1 MVRRGFS
8 DSFSD
13 APLLRRLAVHGLCK
27 LEDLTA
33 DDKIDW
39 LLKHIDL
46 HGTSVHHEVFQ
57 AVQLA
62 YPMSSAERR
71 RSLIKAVWAY
81 RWPDE
86 NDSKK
91 EERTARQ
98 HFNWFYWLHKSDPNC
113 TLAKQALDEVLTEY
127 PDFEPKEHPDL
138 THWIGPVQDIVP
150 QSPWSVEELLVKPA
164 ADWISYLLSFQST
177 ESFGRDLMGLS
188 SNVAEAAKQ
197 KFDWGLGLA
206 DALAKDEKWDV
217 HFWSDL
223 IGAWSEMELDEDKHR
238 KVLYWI
244 GKTELRPKHNSEIA
258 NALYALVKDG
268 GASDA
273 LKLLPQANKI
283 AAALWHRIERNEPM
297 AEKDDWLGLAIN
309 HPAGILVLFWLL
321 GFSLWRKEQVPD
333 PTALSGEYN
342 MALSDI
348 MQDHHLPGRLGRTVL
363 ASQFEFLLTVDEVWT
378 RENVLPLFDP
388 DSDDFQAAW
397 HGFLSWGNLNPAV
410 ADAMADLFLKAV
422 ERIDSDLSGQRG
434 QFIKYYIS
442 MFTHF
447 VEDPIDKWIPA
458 LFRYGS
464 QEDKNL
470 FAVEVG
476 YRLKDLDERAQR
488 EWWRRW
494 LKRYWENRLQNMPP
508 TPLESGEVEHM
519 LDWLPRL
526 TAIFPEAVNL
536 AVQMPSIPLQNYH
549 VIHELETGDL
559 RQSHPE
565 EVAKLLVHWG
575 KCDLREDVWFSG
587 MELINKILQSDISPE
602 LKQKLEELKVQ
613 LKVQL

>member
-1 MVRRGFS
+1 MSLHPSLWFNLGRKIWEDENYSLARDILSRWISLLLATIPMHRSLYVFLFIGKHCIKRGMLDSLLQIFDAMAGSRLSLEKGFVWPDDNEEGTRAPVDVKLPLLGNHHALDELWEKGLKPNLSQIAEPLFERVIRHLEEQYLTQKAWQKASRKLELTSYRRS
-8 DSFSD
+8 AIEPHEQDSYPKPVDVLIDSARDCLEWLIRNRTDVAVQWCTRLAASD

-348 MQDHHLPGRLGRTVL
+348 NAGP
-363 ASQFEFLLTVDEVWT
+363 SST
-378 RENVLPLFDP
+378 RQVGA
-388 DSDDFQAAW
+388 DS
-397 HGFLSWGNLNPAV
+397 SR
-410 ADAMADLFLKAV
+410 
-422 ERIDSDLSGQRG
+422 E
-434 QFIKYYIS
+434 
-442 MFTHF
+442 
-447 VEDPIDKWIPA
+447 PI
-458 LFRYGS
+458 
-464 QEDKNL
+464 
-470 FAVEVG
+470 
-476 YRLKDLDERAQR
+476 
-488 EWWRRW
+488 
-494 LKRYWENRLQNMPP
+494 
-508 TPLESGEVEHM
+508 
-519 LDWLPRL
+519 
-526 TAIFPEAVNL
+526 
-536 AVQMPSIPLQNYH
+536 
-549 VIHELETGDL
+549 
-559 RQSHPE
+559 
-565 EVAKLLVHWG
+565 
-575 KCDLREDVWFSG
+575 
-587 MELINKILQSDISPE
+587 
-602 LKQKLEELKVQ
+602 
-613 LKVQL
+613 